1 MRFLLSLR
9 KIGTILLTAK
19 QLTVFRIFFSVTLR
33 RHYLYVE
40 YLASIYM
47 NIGASLVA
55 QMIKNQPA
63 TQETSVGSLG
73 WEDPLEEGMA
83 TQTGILA

>member
-1 MRFLLSLR
+1 M
-9 KIGTILLTAK
+9 
-19 QLTVFRIFFSVTLR
+19 
-33 RHYLYVE
+33 YE
-40 YLASIYM
+40 ECLASIYM

-73 WEDPLEEGMA
+73 REDPLEEDMA
-83 TQTGILA
+83 SQTSILA

>member
-1 MRFLLSLR
+1 MRSLLSLR
-9 KIGTILLTAK
+9 KISAISLMAK
-19 QLTVFRIFFSVTLR
+19 QLTVFRIFFSVTFR

-40 YLASIYM
+40 CLASIYM

-63 TQETSVGSLG
+63 MQETSVGSLG
-73 WEDPLEEGMA
+73 GEDPLEEGMA
-83 TQTGILA
+83 TQTSILA